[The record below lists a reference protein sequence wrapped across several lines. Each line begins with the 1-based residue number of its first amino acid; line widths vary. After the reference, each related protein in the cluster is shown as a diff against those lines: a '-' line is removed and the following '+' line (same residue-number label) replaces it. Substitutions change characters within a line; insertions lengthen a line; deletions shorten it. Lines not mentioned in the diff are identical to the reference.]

1 MSIKLN
7 SVKNIYFYLVSLIA
21 LMMIVYG
28 TVDILRLGLTT
39 WVFTKANQLDQYGG
53 MSMPPSYPMYTM
65 AEKGEV
71 IPAKCQE
78 KCDLTAEEKQQL
90 KYWQQD
96 YKNWEEREKTLPA
109 AQKQRKAV
117 TDISMLVVAI
127 PLFIFHWLATGKLE
141 KSEA

>member
-7 SVKNIYFYLVSLIA
+7 SIKNIYFYLVSLIA

-28 TVDILRLGLTT
+28 AVDILRLGLTT
-39 WVFTKANQLDQYGG
+39 WVFTKADQLDQYGG
-53 MSMPPSYPMYTM
+53 MSMPPSYPMYGM
-65 AEKGEV
+65 AEKEA

-96 YKNWEEREKTLPA
+96 YKNWEEQQKTLPA

-117 TDISMLVVAI
+117 ADISMLVVAI
-127 PLFIFHWLATGKLE
+127 PLFILHWRVARKLE
-141 KSEA
+141 TSEA